1 MKLVI
6 PGWSYPIYVY
16 GSPEVRAAVC
26 RDLQRLELAY
36 TEVGNSPEDV
46 ADLTLEEGAPLVI
59 ALGPED
65 IFGKIQGGTGSPER
79 EPPAPHL
86 AGHEFSVSC

>member
-59 ALGPED
+59 ALGTFSGR
-65 IFGKIQGGTGSPER
+65 FGRNWQPRTRASDPTSGGTSSC
-79 EPPAPHL
+79 
-86 AGHEFSVSC
+86 SVSC